1 MTEASSIYF
10 RVSGSPATP
19 HSVQTVPPAA
29 TRYKPFPAYGA
40 DGQEEGA
47 AEAEADGEAEK
58 GAAVHEVEGTPE
70 YETAHKETLAALPA
84 CSGTVM
90 ETTLLMYMTP
100 TATCTVDKTLE
111 LLQPSASTITTMR
124 IIGGGFVAV
133 TFDSEFSCQAARDEC
148 ILRLRGRRLG
158 YPPLAEWTVVTGGD
172 GSSGGTYARQAG
184 ADDQV
189 TRYPVHFSQARQHTG
204 HQTSQSGAAVSGGDP
219 FSDAGALGGV
229 EGGAEPGSGRGNAG
243 ERGKGVGMK
252 GKGFKGKASAGLN
265 KQILKWKRKQEEL
278 LPDDEVC
285 MQCVFAHTRHSQAR
299 ARTHTHTRTHTGEQ
313 EERQQTVEELE
324 EEKRKKAADWYPVC
338 ETDAPARERVEACMC
353 MQHAFLH
360 EEKHCKVAGVYL
372 P

>member
-1 MTEASSIYF
+1 M
-10 RVSGSPATP
+10 
-19 HSVQTVPPAA
+19 
-29 TRYKPFPAYGA
+29 
-40 DGQEEGA
+40 
-47 AEAEADGEAEK
+47 
-58 GAAVHEVEGTPE
+58 HEVEGTPE
-70 YETAHKETLAALPA
+70 YEKAHKETLAALPA
-84 CSGTVM
+84 CSGAVM

-100 TATCTVDKTLE
+100 TATCTVDKTLA
-111 LLQPSASTITTMR
+111 LLQPSASTITTVR

-189 TRYPVHFSQARQHTG
+189 ARYPVHFSQTPQHQG
-204 HQTSQSGAAVSGGDP
+204 HQTWQSVAAVSGGDP

-229 EGGAEPGSGRGNAG
+229 EVGAEPGSGRGNAG

-278 LPDDEVC
+278 LPDVEVC
-285 MQCVFAHTRHSQAR
+285 MQCVFAHTRAR
-299 ARTHTHTRTHTGEQ
+299 AHTHTHTHASRRNDNRRWRSSKKRNAKRPQTGILFAKLKHL
-313 EERQQTVEELE
+313 RVNIGKHACVCYMRCSR
-324 EEKRKKAADWYPVC
+324 KRNSARL
-338 ETDAPARERVEACMC
+338 PA
-353 MQHAFLH
+353 
-360 EEKHCKVAGVYL
+360 
-372 P
+372 